1 MKKTLLLLALSGF
14 NIPQAQNDRITTRG
28 TIGWFNYFGTV
39 KLSAKWGVHTE
50 YQWRRDQ
57 VIASWQ
63 QSLLRVGINH
73 QLTPSVLLRGGYG
86 WTRLLPRL
94 DFAALAAAGKQWLG
108 YSDFTAFQLAALA
121 RAGMVTFAH
130 EPVKSM
136 NWPAMSMAFK
146 VKDKMLFD
154 KLADGRKVEFEF
166 AAEGKDYVLKSV
178 K

>member
-1 MKKTLLLLALSGF
+1 MKCTPLRPLMLALLLPAAAAF
-14 NIPQAQNDRITTRG
+14 AQQNMDDMKSMNMAMKPAAGTRM
-28 TIGWFNYFGTV
+28 THM
-39 KLSAKWGVHTE
+39 A
-50 YQWRRDQ
+50 
-57 VIASWQ
+57 
-63 QSLLRVGINH
+63 VGI
-73 QLTPSVLLRGGYG
+73 VKKI
-86 WTRLLPRL
+86 
-94 DFAALAAAGKQWLG
+94 DAK
-108 YSDFTAFQLAALA
+108 
-121 RAGMVTFAH
+121 AGMVTFAH